1 MSFGINGTVFLPPK
15 PLKQGKLVEK
25 TCEFVKVG
33 LYRAHVS
40 LVKAGA
46 VKIIINNRDL
56 VCLEG
61 INTGHL
67 ETDFRK
73 IIPPWM
79 TLFFG
84 LDDISTLYEKV
95 REVLFEYYDTR

>member
-1 MSFGINGTVFLPPK
+1 MIMK
-15 PLKQGKLVEK
+15 CWELK
-25 TCEFVKVG
+25 CETNRCWMPDSKKDIEIKKGDTLF
-33 LYRAHVS
+33 VS

>member
-1 MSFGINGTVFLPPK
+1 MI
-15 PLKQGKLVEK
+15 
-25 TCEFVKVG
+25 
-33 LYRAHVS
+33 
-40 LVKAGA
+40 
-46 VKIIINNRDL
+46 
-56 VCLEG
+56 
-61 INTGHL
+61 
-67 ETDFRK
+67 RK